1 MQVITHRSAEVGLA
15 DLAAH
20 LILELVEQG
29 AGLGM
34 HLKLEI
40 YKQLKIFF
48 LLLGVLL
55 HELSESFAAD
65 IVINYSPFALND
77 GDFVDL
83 GDIQRLLDPRL
94 VECLVKDVSL

>member
-1 MQVITHRSAEVGLA
+1 
-15 DLAAH
+15 
-20 LILELVEQG
+20 
-29 AGLGM
+29 M

-65 IVINYSPFALND
+65 IVINYSPFALDD

-83 GDIQRLLDPRL
+83 GDIQPRLLDPRL
-94 VECLVKDVSL
+94 VERLVKDVSL